1 MLSNGNHNYLHRFGY
16 MRGAPDASIRV
27 ASRIRRIFLSTLTTS
42 HTTVQ
47 VSYHVDWD
55 AVNVV

>member
-1 MLSNGNHNYLHRFGY
+1 MLSNGNHNYSHRFGY

-27 ASRIRRIFLSTLTTS
+27 VSRIRRIFLSTLTTS

-47 VSYHVDWD
+47 VSYQHDWD